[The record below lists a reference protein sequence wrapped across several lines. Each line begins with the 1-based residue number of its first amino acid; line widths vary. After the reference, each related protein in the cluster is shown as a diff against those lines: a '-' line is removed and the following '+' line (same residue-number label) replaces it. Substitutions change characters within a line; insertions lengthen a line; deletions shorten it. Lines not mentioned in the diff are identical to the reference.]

1 MRLSCL
7 KPSTVVIFLL
17 RGRNVRPLSVRGQAF
32 ETAFSLHVPEGRC
45 VGISL
50 IAPPDH
56 PLMHSASL
64 PGLSLELPEE
74 ELAFPL
80 EHNMS
85 AKTAINFWGG
95 RLAVRRAL
103 DENVPPIL
111 RHANGAPMLPST
123 YLGSISHKAPLAVSL
138 VAAKAPT
145 CLGIGVDLEI
155 AAALKSDAQRLIARI
170 LDTDEINYLRDL
182 RSVRRPLQ
190 PRLCFSLKEAIF
202 KAFAAA
208 ARPVSFREIHIRPST
223 DGTCLV
229 DIPSSRQVRVQ
240 ATWRLVSCHI
250 HNSPNLSNFI
260 LSTAAV
266 YAYGRAATH
275 DRPAY
280 TK

>member
-1 MRLSCL
+1 MGLSCL
-7 KPSTVVIFLL
+7 KPSTVVFFFL
-17 RGRNVRPLSVRGQAF
+17 RGRSVRPLSVRGLAF

-50 IAPPDH
+50 MSPPD
-56 PLMHSASL
+56 PLVRSASL
-64 PGLSLELPEE
+64 AGLNLELPEE

-103 DENVPPIL
+103 DEHDVPPIL
-111 RHANGAPMLPST
+111 RHASGAPILPSA

-155 AAALKSDAQRLIARI
+155 AAALKSDAQRLVARI
-170 LDTDEINYLRDL
+170 LDADEINYLRDL
-182 RSVRRPLQ
+182 RSVRHSLQ

-202 KAFAAA
+202 KAVTAAA
-208 ARPVSFREIHIRPST
+208 KPVSFREIHIQPCT
-223 DGTCLV
+223 DGACHV
-229 DIPSSRQVRVQ
+229 DIPSSRHVRVQ
-240 ATWRLVSCHI
+240 ATWRLVSCRI
-250 HNSPNLSNFI
+250 HDNPRASHFI

-266 YAYGRAATH
+266 YADSHAQPT
-275 DRPAY
+275 
-280 TK
+280 